1 MANVS
6 EETEQKVGVDLEGQ
20 DKVRTVMFSSKIFWS
35 SIHHLLQ
42 KLPFPKPMWFIV
54 IFKYCLRF
62 SFVAIEAVLANY
74 LNSNLQISQDTSTVI
89 LHALLWLAYT
99 TPLLGAILA
108 DQFLGKYRAI
118 LWSSFPYILGM
129 IFITLATIPN
139 LGLPPT

>member
-1 MANVS
+1 
-6 EETEQKVGVDLEGQ
+6 
-20 DKVRTVMFSSKIFWS
+20 
-35 SIHHLLQ
+35 
-42 KLPFPKPMWFIV
+42 MWFIV

-74 LNSNLQISQDTSTVI
+74 LNSSLQISQDTSTVI

-129 IFITLATIPN
+129 IFITLATIPDF
-139 LGLPPT
+139 GLPPT